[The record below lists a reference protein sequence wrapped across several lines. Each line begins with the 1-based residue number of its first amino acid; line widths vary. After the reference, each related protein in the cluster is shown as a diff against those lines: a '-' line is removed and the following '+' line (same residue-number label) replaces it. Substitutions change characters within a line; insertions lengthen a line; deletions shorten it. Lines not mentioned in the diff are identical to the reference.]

1 MKKNIFLMTIV
12 IVGSVF
18 TTPLWAQSPA
28 PKEKKTE
35 EIIIRK
41 NGDNDNKMTIQ
52 VDGDSITVNGKPLS
66 EFHDGEVSV
75 MKRDLRDRRSENFLY
90 APGNRSMNFD
100 IMQDDDG
107 NSSPHTF
114 LGVLTEKADDGV
126 KINEVVKGSAA
137 EKSGLLKGDII
148 TKLGDKETNSPEE
161 LMDAVKSHKAG
172 DEVKVYYTR
181 DKKKKD
187 VKVKLGETKGN
198 KNITIYKTFGP
209 EMGNNDFNF
218 KMAPMPGMNDNFNNN
233 LFKLRYDRKPKLGLK
248 IEDTENSNGVKILNV
263 DEGSPADKAGLKK
276 DDIITSFNGEKVN
289 SVEEIMD
296 KVNDSE
302 ENKNLTIKAMRNN
315 AEMNFEVKI
324 PKKLNSANL

>member
-1 MKKNIFLMTIV
+1 MML
-12 IVGSVF
+12 
-18 TTPLWAQSPA
+18 
-28 PKEKKTE
+28 
-35 EIIIRK
+35 
-41 NGDNDNKMTIQ
+41 
-52 VDGDSITVNGKPLS
+52 
-66 EFHDGEVSV
+66 
-75 MKRDLRDRRSENFLY
+75 
-90 APGNRSMNFD
+90 
-100 IMQDDDG
+100 

-148 TKLGDKETNSPEE
+148 TKLGDKETNSPED

-181 DKKKKD
+181 DNKKKD
-187 VKVKLGETKGN
+187 AKVKLGETKGN
-198 KNITIYKTFGP
+198 KNISIYKTFGP

-218 KMAPMPGMNDNFNNN
+218 KMAPMPRMNDNFNNN
-233 LFKLRYDRKPKLGLK
+233 LFKFRYDRKPKLGLK

-276 DDIITSFNGEKVN
+276 DDIITSVNGEKVN

-302 ENKNLTIKAMRNN
+302 DHQNLTIKAMRNN
-315 AEMNFEVKI
+315 SEMNFEVKI

>member
-18 TTPLWAQSPA
+18 TTLLWAQSPA